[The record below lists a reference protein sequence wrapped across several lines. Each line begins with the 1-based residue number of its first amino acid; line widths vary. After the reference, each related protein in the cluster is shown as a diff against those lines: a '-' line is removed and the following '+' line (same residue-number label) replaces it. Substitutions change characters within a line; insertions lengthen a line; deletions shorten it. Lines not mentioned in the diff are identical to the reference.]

1 VLVELRLC
9 EDVDEDAVQRT
20 TISLVCALKL
30 ASFTTQFHLSSR
42 KIMYQKTKKTRNL
55 ESELSVAKDKDA
67 IPAKSETTDKIS

>member
-1 VLVELRLC
+1 MLVELRLC

-20 TISLVCALKL
+20 
-30 ASFTTQFHLSSR
+30 
-42 KIMYQKTKKTRNL
+42 